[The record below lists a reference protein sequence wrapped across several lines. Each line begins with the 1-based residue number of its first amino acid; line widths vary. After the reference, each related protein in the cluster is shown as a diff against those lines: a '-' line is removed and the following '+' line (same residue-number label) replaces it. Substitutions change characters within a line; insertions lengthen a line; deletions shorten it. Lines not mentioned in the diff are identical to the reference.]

1 MKGKIKQFLNQ
12 DSQTRILDFGG
23 GNGKSIPMLIEIAGE
38 HLAPIEVTIIDRRSA
53 AIAEQLL
60 LDNGFTQDG
69 NSFQKD
75 NLKFNIIS
83 NPEYLM
89 QAIYSSGQFD
99 LSFAFGDKIST
110 IAPQKLRNDV
120 IQGITD
126 VSKKMILCF
135 KAEDNYVDELKFA
148 RSRGYEQ
155 GEIIANGADGLQT
168 CGVYDESQVRN
179 ILTAVGAKDLE
190 IFREGQHPA
199 AEIITCVASCFNA
212 KTIGVVANG
221 KAVELAGNV
230 NQMTR

>member
-1 MKGKIKQFLNQ
+1 MKTRIKQFLNQ
-12 DSQTRILDFGG
+12 DTQTQILDFGG
-23 GNGKSIPMLIEIAGE
+23 GNGESIPLLIEIARE
-38 HLAPIEVTIIDRRSA
+38 HPAPIEVTIIDRASA
-53 AIAEQLL
+53 DIAGQLL
-60 LDNGFTQDG
+60 AGNGFAQDG
-69 NSFQKD
+69 HTFEKD

-99 LSFAFGDKIST
+99 LSFALGDKIST
-110 IAPQKLRNDV
+110 IAPQKLRNSV
-120 IQGITD
+120 IRGITD
-126 VSKKMILCF
+126 VSKKMILSF
-135 KAEDNYVDELKFA
+135 KSEDNYMDDLSFA

-155 GEIIANGADGLQT
+155 GEIIVNGADGLQT
-168 CGVYDESQVRN
+168 CGVYDEGQVRN

-199 AEIITCVASCFNA
+199 AEIITCIASCFNA

-221 KAVELAGNV
+221 KAVKLAGNV